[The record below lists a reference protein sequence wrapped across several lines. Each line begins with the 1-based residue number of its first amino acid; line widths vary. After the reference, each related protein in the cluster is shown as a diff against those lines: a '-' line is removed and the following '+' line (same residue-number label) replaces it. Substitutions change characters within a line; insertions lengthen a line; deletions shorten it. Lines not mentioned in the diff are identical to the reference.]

1 MQSTLPLSLTAKTSV
16 FLAPD
21 VIISSRE
28 PDQPAHTPPSSS
40 PLLRMI
46 LELVLIYLLTVS
58 QSNQDFDIKKKL
70 LAAWEQDESDT
81 PGEIVYDFFK
91 SDLDRDQE
99 DRKTSESNEDDIII
113 MPFFSDEVFTLS
125 DLPEEKNWNF
135 VEIDSSKDLVAMENP
150 KQRKYKTQR
159 FKMKP
164 KIPKPSKKLRNNW
177 NLFKDKFPSFN
188 SKINSNTKKE
198 KRQVPAASQKTSET
212 VLSDPWARVDIK
224 TDNNPVI
231 NFGSYDEFGR
241 KIQHLS
247 PLQDRLMTDVVE
259 NPDKT
264 GQGKQDDMIW
274 NITINL
280 DQTDSPSRRIK
291 NTEKIQ
297 TDSIDGKNDNMN
309 EFSEKLEILY
319 DKLEALRS
327 IKAARARLSP
337 RPPVGNVPM
346 LDRPI
351 AVIVRQD
358 SNPHS
363 RPALLQ
369 TSFNI
374 NTKAGDTFKPV
385 KSRNSMLSKLKD
397 KLGFLIPP
405 KIKNMLRQKSFNDR
419 KTGPP
424 QPPRPPQ
431 PQPQPGQ
438 LQQLQTVQQPV
449 GRRAVN
455 PPWHHNGIPPEI
467 QARINSKRQLSS
479 TSAIPTQ
486 TAPRKQTSF
495 FDILLPKLGF

>member
-1 MQSTLPLSLTAKTSV
+1 
-16 FLAPD
+16 
-21 VIISSRE
+21 
-28 PDQPAHTPPSSS
+28 
-40 PLLRMI
+40 MI
-46 LELVLIYLLTVS
+46 LELVLIYLLAVS

-70 LAAWEQDESDT
+70 LAAWEQQGDSDD
-81 PGEIVYDFFK
+81 PGEIVYDFFQSDHSKDQADRKK
-91 SDLDRDQE
+91 SD
-99 DRKTSESNEDDIII
+99 SSEDDIII

-164 KIPKPSKKLRNNW
+164 KPSKKFRNNW

-188 SKINSNTKKE
+188 SKIISNTKKE
-198 KRQVPAASQKTSET
+198 KRQVSAASQKTSET
-212 VLSDPWARVDIK
+212 VMSDPWARVDIK
-224 TDNNPVI
+224 TENNPVI

-247 PLQDRLMTDVVE
+247 PLEDRLMTDVVE
-259 NPDKT
+259 DLHNPRE
-264 GQGKQDDMIW
+264 QGKQDDMVW

-280 DQTDSPSRRIK
+280 DQTDSPSRRTK

-297 TDSIDGKNDNMN
+297 PDSTSTAGKNDRMS

-319 DKLEALRS
+319 EKLEALQS

-337 RPPVGNVPM
+337 RPPVGKVPL

-351 AVIVRQD
+351 AVIVRPD
-358 SNPHS
+358 SHPHS

-374 NTKAGDTFKPV
+374 KTKAGQSFKPA
-385 KSRNSMLSKLKD
+385 KSRNSMLSTLKD

-405 KIKNMLRQKSFNDR
+405 KIKQMLQKKSYTDR
-419 KTGPP
+419 KVGPP
-424 QPPRPPQ
+424 QPPQPKQPQQ
-431 PQPQPGQ
+431 PQPPQ
-438 LQQLQTVQQPV
+438 QQLQTAKQPV

-467 QARINSKRQLSS
+467 QARINSKIQQSS
-479 TSAIPTQ
+479 TSAIPSQ
-486 TAPRKQTSF
+486 TAPRKQNRTF

>member
-21 VIISSRE
+21 VIISSR
-28 PDQPAHTPPSSS
+28 DRAQQPHTPPSSS
-40 PLLRMI
+40 PPVRMM

-70 LAAWEQDESDT
+70 LSAWEQQDESDA

-91 SDLDRDQE
+91 SDHIRDQE
-99 DRKTSESNEDDIII
+99 DRKQSDSNEDDIII

-164 KIPKPSKKLRNNW
+164 KIPKPSKKSRNNW
-177 NLFKDKFPSFN
+177 NLFKEKFPSFN
-188 SKINSNTKKE
+188 SKIISNTKKE
-198 KRQVPAASQKTSET
+198 KRQVPAASQKTPET

-224 TDNNPVI
+224 TENNPVI

-241 KIQHLS
+241 KVQHLS
-247 PLQDRLMTDVVE
+247 PLSDRLMTGVVTD
-259 NPDKT
+259 PLKT
-264 GQGKQDDMIW
+264 GHGRKDDMIW

-291 NTEKIQ
+291 NTGKMQ
-297 TDSIDGKNDNMN
+297 MDSTEGKNDRMN

-319 DKLEALRS
+319 DKLEALKS
-327 IKAARARLSP
+327 IKAARSRLSP
-337 RPPVGNVPM
+337 RPPVGKVPM

-358 SNPHS
+358 SQPHS

-374 NTKAGDTFKPV
+374 NTKSGDAVKPL
-385 KSRNSMLSKLKD
+385 KSRNSMLSKLKE

-405 KIKNMLRQKSFNDR
+405 KIKEMLQKNTDR
-419 KTGPP
+419 KMGPLQHQPPPP
-424 QPPRPPQ
+424 QLQHPA
-431 PQPQPGQ
+431 
-438 LQQLQTVQQPV
+438 QQLQAVVEPPV

-455 PPWHHNGIPPEI
+455 PPWHHNGLPPEI
-467 QARINSKRQLSS
+467 QARINSKKQLSS
-479 TSAIPTQ
+479 PSATPTQ
-486 TAPRKQTSF
+486 TEPRKQTRSLL
-495 FDILLPKLGF
+495 DILLPKLGF